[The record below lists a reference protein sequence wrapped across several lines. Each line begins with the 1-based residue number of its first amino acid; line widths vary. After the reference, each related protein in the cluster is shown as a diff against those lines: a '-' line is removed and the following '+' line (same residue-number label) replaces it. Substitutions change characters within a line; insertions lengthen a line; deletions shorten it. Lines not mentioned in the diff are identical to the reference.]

1 MSKIHRNSMAKST
14 RTVVMHGTVFVTVTI
29 LLFSMPS
36 MLTQQPYFAHAGT
49 CVGYDQTKNTITIT
63 CDASF
68 RDIVQAVND
77 PSVLQELTDG
87 GSGEYLLST
96 NLQVGDG
103 ATLSMGPND
112 IKWLKIAGGNGI
124 TINGKIQIDGVKIT
138 SWDTENNSPVIE
150 NDVGTVPRAFINL
163 LVSEGGFIRNS
174 EIAYLGYDEL
184 PRRGID
190 LGTAASEPSH
200 DFAIRNSKVHD
211 NWMGFFSAGA
221 YNILID
227 GSEFYGNIKYGIDP
241 HTGTHNMTVSNNKIY
256 NNGGIGAIC
265 SDQCYDIIFEGNEV
279 HDNSVAGLMFS
290 RATHDSI
297 MRNNLIYSQQ
307 GAAVPISISESQ
319 NNKIYGNN
327 ISNSTEG
334 VYIHNQSS
342 GNMVYDNTFNNV
354 ENAIRTKAST
364 GNTLSNN
371 HFHNVGE
378 NHYVMSSNAAL
389 DIQKQVFSST
399 NIRGGSGANTLSIG
413 SSGTIIVDN
422 NMRHNTDEQPYT
434 QVLSSEDVSIDSA
447 SG

>member
-1 MSKIHRNSMAKST
+1 
-14 RTVVMHGTVFVTVTI
+14 
-29 LLFSMPS
+29 
-36 MLTQQPYFAHAGT
+36 
-49 CVGYDQTKNTITIT
+49 
-63 CDASF
+63 
-68 RDIVQAVND
+68 
-77 PSVLQELTDG
+77 
-87 GSGEYLLST
+87 
-96 NLQVGDG
+96 
-103 ATLSMGPND
+103 
-112 IKWLKIAGGNGI
+112 
-124 TINGKIQIDGVKIT
+124 
-138 SWDTENNSPVIE
+138 
-150 NDVGTVPRAFINL
+150 
-163 LVSEGGFIRNS
+163 
-174 EIAYLGYDEL
+174 
-184 PRRGID
+184 
-190 LGTAASEPSH
+190 
-200 DFAIRNSKVHD
+200 
-211 NWMGFFSAGA
+211 
-221 YNILID
+221 
-227 GSEFYGNIKYGIDP
+227 
-241 HTGTHNMTVSNNKIY
+241 MTVSNNKIY

-378 NHYVMSSNAAL
+378 NHYVMSSDAAL

-413 SSGTIIVDN
+413 GSGTIIVDN

-434 QVLSSEDVSIDSA
+434 QVLSSEDVSVDSA
-447 SG
+447 TG